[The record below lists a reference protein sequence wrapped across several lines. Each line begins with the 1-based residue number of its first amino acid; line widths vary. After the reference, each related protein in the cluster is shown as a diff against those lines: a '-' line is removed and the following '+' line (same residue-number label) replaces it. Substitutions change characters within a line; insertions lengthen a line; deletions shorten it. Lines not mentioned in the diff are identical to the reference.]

1 MFRSRVVAVIAACA
15 FFVLAGQSRPA
26 LAADATEGA
35 SMYVSG
41 FIGLSILPDS
51 GLDQPTVFTSEFRY
65 DNGVG
70 LAGAIGYKWPMGL
83 RSEIELSYRQN
94 TIDFVTFTEFGV
106 GSGSGSVVNS
116 HVSAFAFMAN
126 VWYDFDTGSDL
137 IPHIGG
143 GLGGATITYDFDGS
157 SEDDTVFAWQLG
169 FGLGYQVTPGVVLF
183 TDYRWFA
190 TTDPRF
196 LDPGGPDVTGEYSS
210 HNILLGAR
218 AHF

>member
-1 MFRSRVVAVIAACA
+1 MSRNKIVASIAACA

-51 GLDQPTVFTSEFRY
+51 GLNQPTVFTSDFQY
-65 DNGVG
+65 DTGIG

-94 TIDFVTFTEFGV
+94 AVDFITFTDIDGTV
-106 GSGSGSVVNS
+106 SGPALNS
-116 HVSAFAFMAN
+116 HVGAFAFMAN
-126 VWYDFDTGSDL
+126 LWYDFDTDSEL

-143 GLGGATITYDFDGS
+143 GIGGATITYDFNGS
-157 SEDDTVFAWQLG
+157 SEHDTVFAWQLG

-183 TDYRWFA
+183 TDYRWLA
-190 TTDPRF
+190 TTDSKF
-196 LDPGGPDVTGEYSS
+196 SDPGFPDVIGEYSS
-210 HNILLGAR
+210 HNILFGAR